1 MIHSNTHFLLTD
13 NLPQTASQ
21 NVAWICCSR
30 IIAGVGVGF
39 FIAVI
44 PTWSAEISNA
54 GTRGETFSWVFVAN
68 CEYLPP

>member
-1 MIHSNTHFLLTD
+1 M
-13 NLPQTASQ
+13 

-54 GTRGETFSWVFVAN
+54 NTRGETFSWVFVAN
-68 CEYLPP
+68 CGYFPP